1 MVFEESFF
9 GNLEE
14 EHLVQQLEQF
24 VSMLRKEKE
33 QANLNIQEKLK
44 DAKTR
49 SLMTKYQMLFIK
61 IEIYVTILVQI
72 IFGRQKQNKLSSFLA
87 IKQFNKDAFSKTVII
102 PGILFQKTISLFALT
117 ESLFSKRKLFDQ
129 IFAVTTLKFLVKVA
143 QLNMD
148 IQKNTQAVLANS
160 ISKKE
165 GTECS
170 FPLFVKTQNSNFH
183 KSSKISDHNL
193 ETEIAEDRCQC
204 NQDLLVR
211 NKYLKARL
219 LQTEK
224 IGLVFTEELDAM
236 MSLFIKKNENEI
248 IRKGRLE
255 Y

>member
-1 MVFEESFF
+1 
-9 GNLEE
+9 
-14 EHLVQQLEQF
+14 
-24 VSMLRKEKE
+24 
-33 QANLNIQEKLK
+33 
-44 DAKTR
+44 
-49 SLMTKYQMLFIK
+49 
-61 IEIYVTILVQI
+61 
-72 IFGRQKQNKLSSFLA
+72 
-87 IKQFNKDAFSKTVII
+87 
-102 PGILFQKTISLFALT
+102 
-117 ESLFSKRKLFDQ
+117 
-129 IFAVTTLKFLVKVA
+129 
-143 QLNMD
+143 MD

-248 IRKGRLE
+248 IRNLFFPPLAALLQILSDFQVNVSGGGREQRKGKEMNRIRNKKNLIRKKKGVCKK
-255 Y
+255 